1 LTRRPTP
8 AKGRQAAPAL
18 SIESIDEQLRVL
30 IDPTWYAAKYPDVRR
45 AGLEPVHH
53 YIHFGAN
60 EGRDP
65 NPFFDGAWYLAQYPD
80 VAVSG
85 MPALLHYLRDGA
97 SELRNPH
104 PRFDATFYV
113 EQHPEAAPNP
123 LLYHLMFGRARGW
136 ITEQPVAVAD
146 YLPSKAAALKTPAKV
161 VVDIVVPVYRG
172 LAQTQR
178 CLDSVLADDARMPG
192 HIIVIDDR
200 SPETKLSA
208 WLQKLAAAGKIR
220 LIRNQKNLG
229 FVGSVNKGMK
239 EAGRNDVIL
248 LNSDTEVPRGWT
260 RRLAAQAY
268 AAPRIAS
275 VSPFSNRATICS
287 YPSNRGADLPPGLT
301 LAELDEETQAAN
313 AGRSVALPT
322 TVGFAMYI
330 RRAALDE
337 VGPFDADA
345 FGRGYGEEND
355 FCMRASAR
363 GWTHRLACDVF
374 VYHEGE
380 VSFGADAPE
389 LAQAWK
395 VLGKRY
401 PTYARQVALH
411 VQLDAVGPARMA
423 LTLAL
428 FRRSALPCILMVSH
442 QLGGGVKRHIDALAA
457 RLAGTAN
464 VLLLE
469 ATPRGVSVSV
479 PAIPDHAV
487 MTVASDRMDALADFL
502 AAVPVT
508 RAHVHHVMGIDLDL
522 RGLLHRLGLPF
533 DVTLHDY
540 YGICPQVNL
549 LPALDGQHC
558 QEPGA
563 AVCNACIAQRSSHGA
578 RDILSWRR
586 LQAWLFLEAERVVC
600 PSADA
605 RDRLLRHVPA
615 ARAVLAPHE
624 PVPDGP
630 WPQPA
635 APPLR
640 RGVRL
645 KVAVIGVLAAQK
657 GANAV
662 ITLAEA
668 ADPADIALHVIGYP
682 EDELPRA
689 TAKRLRTTG
698 KYREADL
705 PGLLDRIRPHVVWFP
720 AQWPETYSYTLSA
733 AIAAGLPIVATRI
746 GAFPERLEG
755 RPLTWLCP
763 PNAATADWLATFE
776 AVRDALQAPAPPL
789 PAPRPAAADFY
800 AEAYPSVLR
809 ARPSVARPIDLRR
822 PGRLSVVVV
831 PETYDNGA
839 PTPCAYIRL
848 LQPLDHP
855 AIGADIDIVL
865 ADATEALDYRADVI
879 ATQRYAVPDAD
890 AAARLAAH
898 CRQHGIILLYDLDD
912 DLLHIPPEHPEYAEL
927 RLKVGLV
934 RALVAAADAVWV
946 STEALR
952 ASVARAGRAATVIA
966 NALDERI
973 WMGLAPPP
981 QRPPVGPL
989 RIVYMGTATHDA
1001 DFATVEPALARL
1013 IRGGHGRIGF
1023 DVVGVS
1029 ARSGLPGWVN
1039 RVSPTI
1045 HALSSY
1051 PGFVN
1056 WVTQQRGWDIGIAP
1070 LVDTPFNRCKSAIK
1084 TLDYA
1089 ALGLPVLASDIAVFR
1104 GSLADGPG
1112 GMLVENTPNAWYAA
1126 LSLLA
1131 GDPRRRQ
1138 ALAEGARAAFLAK
1151 HTLAVQAEARR
1162 AAWHALAGRAPQDN
1176 SAPLQRAARGR

>member
-1 LTRRPTP
+1 M
-8 AKGRQAAPAL
+8 
-18 SIESIDEQLRVL
+18 DEHLAQQLRVL
-30 IDPTWYAAKYPDVRR
+30 IDPEWYMRKYPDVRR
-45 AGLEPVHH
+45 AGLDPVHH
-53 YIHFGAN
+53 YVEYGAA

-65 NPFFDGAWYLAQYPD
+65 NPFFDGAWYRTQYAD
-80 VAVSG
+80 VGASG
-85 MPALLHYLRDGA
+85 IPPLLHYLRDGGA
-97 SELRNPH
+97 ELRNPH
-104 PRFDATFYV
+104 PRFDAAFYA
-113 EQHPEAAPNP
+113 EQHPEAAANP

-136 ITEQPVAVAD
+136 ITEKPVDIAD
-146 YLPSKAAALKTPAKV
+146 YLPSKAPPLKAPAKV
-161 VVDIVVPVYRG
+161 SVDIVIPVYRG
-172 LAQTQR
+172 LEQTQR
-178 CLDSVLADDARMPG
+178 CIESVLADDTRMPG
-192 HIIVIDDR
+192 EVIVIDDR
-200 SPETKLSA
+200 SPEPKLSA
-208 WLQKLAAAGKIR
+208 WLARLGAAGSIR
-220 LIRNQKNLG
+220 LIRNAKNLG

-287 YPSNRGADLPPGLT
+287 YPVNTGGEMPFGLP
-301 LAELDEETQAAN
+301 LAVLDDQTRLAN

-322 TVGFAMYI
+322 TVGFAMYVQ
-330 RRAALDE
+330 RAALDE
-337 VGPFDADA
+337 VGLFDAEA

-355 FCMRASAR
+355 FCLRASAR
-363 GWTHRLACDVF
+363 GWTHRLACDTF

-380 VSFGADAPE
+380 VSFGSDAPE

-401 PTYARQVALH
+401 PTYARQVAIH
-411 VQLDAVGPARMA
+411 VQSDAVGPARMA
-423 LTLAL
+423 LTIAL
-428 FRRSALPCILMVSH
+428 FRQSGLPCVLMVSH
-442 QLGGGVKRHIDALAA
+442 HLGGGVKRHVDALAA
-457 RLAGTAN
+457 KLQGTAN

-479 PAIPDHAV
+479 PAIPGHPSL
-487 MTVASDRMDALADFL
+487 TVASDRIEALTGFF

-508 RAHVHHVMGIDLDL
+508 RAHVHHVMGVDVDL

-549 LPALDGQHC
+549 LPWLDGQYC
-558 QEPGA
+558 GEPGP

-586 LQAWLFLEAERVVC
+586 AHVWLYLEAERVIC

-605 RDRLLRHVPA
+605 RDRLLRYVPT

-624 PVPDGP
+624 PVPESV
-630 WPQPA
+630 WPEPIVPA
-635 APPLR
+635 LR
-640 RGVRL
+640 RGTRL

-668 ADPADIALHVIGYP
+668 ADPDEIALHLIGHP
-682 EDELPRA
+682 EDKLPRLA
-689 TAKRLRTTG
+689 AKRIRCTG
-698 KYREADL
+698 KYADADL
-705 PGLLDRIRPHVVWFP
+705 PSLIARIRPHVVWFP

-763 PNAATADWLATFE
+763 PDSTTPDWLATFA
-776 AVRDALQAPAPPL
+776 AVREALQAGPRPANAPPS
-789 PAPRPAAADFY
+789 PAPRQPAADFY
-800 AEAYPSVLR
+800 AAAYPRGLTGASTGGT
-809 ARPSVARPIDLRR
+809 ARTIDLRR

-831 PETYDNGA
+831 PETFDNGA

-855 AIGADIDIVL
+855 AIGAKIDMVI
-865 ADATEALDYRADVI
+865 ADAETALDYRPDVI
-879 ATQRYAVPDAD
+879 ATQRYAVPDA
-890 AAARLAAH
+890 ASAERMAAH
-898 CRQHGIILLYDLDD
+898 CRRHGITLLYDLDD
-912 DLLHIPPEHPEYAEL
+912 DLINIPPEHPEYAEL
-927 RLKVGLV
+927 RLKAGVVRQMVG
-934 RALVAAADAVWV
+934 AADAIWV
-946 STEALR
+946 STPALR
-952 ASVARAGRAATVIA
+952 ASVARAGRAATVVP

-973 WMGLAPPP
+973 WSPFAAPA
-981 QRPPVGPL
+981 QRPPVGAL
-989 RIVYMGTATHDA
+989 RIVYIGTATHDA
-1001 DFATVEPALARL
+1001 DFAAVEPALERL
-1013 IRGGHGRIGF
+1013 IEAGHGQIGF
-1023 DVVGVS
+1023 DMVGIS
-1029 ARSGLPGWVN
+1029 AKSGLPAWVN
-1039 RVSPTI
+1039 RLSPTV
-1045 HALSSY
+1045 HAIASY

-1056 WVTQQRGWDIGIAP
+1056 WATQMRGWDIGIAP
-1070 LVDTPFNRCKSAIK
+1070 LVDSPFNRCKSAIK
-1084 TLDYA
+1084 TMDYA
-1089 ALGLPVLASDIAVFR
+1089 ALGLPVLASDIPVFR

-1126 LSLLA
+1126 LALLA

-1138 ALAEGARAAFLAK
+1138 TLAEGARATFAAR
-1151 HTLAVQAEARR
+1151 HTLAVQADSRR
-1162 AAWHALAGRAPQDN
+1162 AAWHALAASAAQEAPIR
-1176 SAPLQRAARGR
+1176 RAARAQ